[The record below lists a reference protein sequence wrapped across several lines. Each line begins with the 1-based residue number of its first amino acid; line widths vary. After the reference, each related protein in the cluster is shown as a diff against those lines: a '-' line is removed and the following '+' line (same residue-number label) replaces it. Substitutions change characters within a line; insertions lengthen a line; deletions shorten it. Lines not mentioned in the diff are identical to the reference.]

1 MNEQEQKRFIDD
13 KLRKWVAKYL
23 SDKLLTESVASATD
37 KALRASWG
45 HAHETIG
52 EHSEI
57 LLTPKT
63 SSTGAEG
70 TVFYYSDDDHLWVGT
85 E

>member
-1 MNEQEQKRFIDD
+1 MNEREQREFINE
-13 KLRKWVAKYL
+13 KIRGWVAKYL

-45 HAHETIG
+45 YSHGAIG

-57 LLTPKT
+57 RFTPKA

-70 TVFYYSDDDHLWVGT
+70 TVFYDSDEDHLYVGT